1 MASWLDQLLPVMWQ
15 ARLTGQTIPIPGT
28 GMAIHPSGGLIP
40 INPGGSLIN
49 NLPIGQSSGLFGPTA
64 GPVGSSITMP
74 TINVTASRLPPYPV
88 PSDYGSAVPPGSPLS
103 PVAAPQPTQDP
114 YRNAQVWPAQP
125 QRQGGGGRQAV
136 ANQAA
141 AYRGGGMTTDQ
152 LNAASLAAAQQGRN
166 YFNPAMNM
174 QPGGQVVN
182 ALTMPPSGAGPP
194 VMLAPTQAQQYSMPP
209 QNGYTLN
216 PNQGL
221 Y

>member
-1 MASWLDQLLPVMWQ
+1 MASWLDQFLPLMWQ
-15 ARLTGQTIPIPGT
+15 ARMTGQTIPIPGT

-74 TINVTASRLPPYPV
+74 TINVTAPRLPAYPV
-88 PSDYGSAVPPGSPLS
+88 PSDYGSAVAPGSPLS

-114 YRNAQVWPAQP
+114 YRSAQVWAP
-125 QRQGGGGRQAV
+125 QQRPQGRQAV

-141 AYRGGGMTTDQ
+141 AYRSGGMTTDQ
-152 LNAASLAAAQQGRN
+152 LNAASLAAAQQGRTYLQQGPYPSSGN
-166 YFNPAMNM
+166 IV
-174 QPGGQVVN
+174 GN
-182 ALTMPPSGAGPP
+182 ALMMPPSQGAPI
-194 VMLAPTQAQQYSMPP
+194 MLAPTQAAPYSMPQ